1 MKKAEVYNFL
11 YTNYIKILST
21 ILDTNVGLLKSRN
34 YNMQNNTKILV
45 DNTNIGTVDDLN
57 NNRLNGRLDL
67 LPDLKLE
74 FNDSYFEIV
83 FIKRYDIGP
92 DKRLIKKKQTIKG
105 QIKNATEKIVNE
117 GYQCIAVILYDDD
130 NIEKN
135 IELIHNLFYYKRLVI
150 NILKNKYVPYLRT
163 LDYRTG
169 EYNDLLKILNV
180 TIEED
185 IDEMD
190 NYTIN
195 PEKFKKIGKMKY
207 DDRLVCF
214 YGFERGTV
222 CKVIQKTSL
231 NNNISMYENY
241 RLIV

>member
-11 YTNYIKILST
+11 YENYKKILFN
-21 ILDTNVGLLKSRN
+21 ILDVNIGLLKSRN
-34 YNMQNNTKILV
+34 YDMRSNIKILV
-45 DNTNIGTVDDLN
+45 DNTNIGTVDDFN
-57 NNRLNGRLDL
+57 NNRLDSRLDL
-67 LPDLKLE
+67 LPDLKLD
-74 FNDSYFEIV
+74 FDSSYFEIV

-117 GYQCIAVILYDDD
+117 GNQCIAVILNDDD

-135 IELIHNLFYYKRLVI
+135 IELIHNMFYYKRLVI
-150 NILKNKYVPYLRT
+150 NILKNKYVPFLHK
-163 LDYRTG
+163 LDYRTE
-169 EYNDLLKILNV
+169 EYNNLLKILDV
-180 TIEED
+180 TIIDD
-185 IDEMD
+185 INDGK
-190 NYTIN
+190 YTIN

-207 DDRLVCF
+207 NDALVCF

-241 RLIV
+241 RLII